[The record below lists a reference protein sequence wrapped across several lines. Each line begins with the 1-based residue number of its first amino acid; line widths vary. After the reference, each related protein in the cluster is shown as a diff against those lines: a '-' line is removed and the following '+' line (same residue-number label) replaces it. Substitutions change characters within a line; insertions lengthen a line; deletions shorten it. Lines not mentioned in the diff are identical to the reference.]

1 MNNCNK
7 MQCQCR
13 VPQRSD
19 QCQCRENSACPI
31 NFGTCSCK
39 GTPLF
44 EESFALAMGY
54 VPVQKW
60 EGITDCEDSL
70 YNGTVFPSLVKP
82 FLCAGR
88 RRGL

>member
-1 MNNCNK
+1 
-7 MQCQCR
+7 
-13 VPQRSD
+13 
-19 QCQCRENSACPI
+19 
-31 NFGTCSCK
+31 
-39 GTPLF
+39 
-44 EESFALAMGY
+44 MGY